1 MNSWV
6 NIFSLVYPVGSIYE
20 TTNDALG
27 PNILFG
33 LEGQWELIGTRTV
46 GESGE
51 KTIYTYERVWSESP
65 NRTHLYALYN
75 ELIKL
80 YNDTTD
86 EDRKEELNNLINET
100 KRELADLGIIVD
112 SFKPMN

>member
-51 KTIYTYERVWSESP
+51 KTIYTYERVSSESFEA
-65 NRTHLYALYN
+65 RYAEYC
-75 ELIKL
+75 ELINK
-80 YNDTTD
+80 YNNTVD
-86 EDRKEELNNLINET
+86 EAQKEELGAIIDKLSEYMNLM
-100 KRELADLGIIVD
+100 K
-112 SFKPMN
+112 K